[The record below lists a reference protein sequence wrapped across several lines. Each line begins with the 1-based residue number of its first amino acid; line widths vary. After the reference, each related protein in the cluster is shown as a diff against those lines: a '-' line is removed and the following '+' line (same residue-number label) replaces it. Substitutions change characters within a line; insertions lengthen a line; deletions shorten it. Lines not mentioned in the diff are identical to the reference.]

1 MRFCRIQVIKVGC
14 DGNNNNNNNN
24 NDLEVMKE
32 IGIVFIEAGSDGED
46 SRCVQVHIVGISL
59 LRLKQEF

>member
-14 DGNNNNNNNN
+14 DGNNKNNN

-32 IGIVFIEAGSDGED
+32 VGIVFIEASSDGED